1 MSHPLTIAS
10 TICLIAASVVSAA
23 DAPRGWR
30 GNGTGDFSDA
40 QPPIEWSRESNV
52 VWKTEL
58 PSRSYACPVF
68 VDGKLYLT
76 AEPSHVL
83 CFNAEDGDAAWQ
95 STAGYADVFD
105 EKQVAEITETHRKLE
120 ERRRANRDSY
130 KALFTTKPDDKEGLQ
145 KLKDEGIAIE
155 AQRHAYSSKFPQEK
169 RGGAGNAA
177 ATPISDG
184 QSVYFVFGTGIVASY
199 SLDGRRNWIRHVEG
213 VNSGF
218 GHSSSPV
225 LADGK
230 LIVHLR
236 DIHALD
242 PKTGANLWRTELSPK
257 FGSPIVT
264 RIGDDDVLITPSG
277 SVVKASD
284 GSIIATKL
292 FQLSNNSPI
301 VHGGVV
307 YAHESGKT
315 KAFKLPES
323 LVEPFETSLVWES
336 AGARDQRMASAVY
349 VNGLLFAGGRKGIMD
364 VTDAKTGES
373 VYRKRLDLGELFP
386 SVVRA
391 GDYIFVSGKD
401 GKTLVI
407 KPAREYEVVSVNELE
422 RFSSTPI
429 FVGRRMYLRT
439 DKNLY
444 CIGK

>member
-1 MSHPLTIAS
+1 MNHQPTIAAAV
-10 TICLIAASVVSAA
+10 CLFGISLCSAA

-40 QPPIEWSRESNV
+40 QPPTEWSAESNV

-58 PSRSYACPVF
+58 SSRSYACPIL

-76 AEPSHVL
+76 AEPSSVL
-83 CFNAEDGDAAWQ
+83 CFDANAGEAAWQ

-105 EKQVAEITETHRKLE
+105 EKQVTEILETHRKFE
-120 ERRRANRDSY
+120 ERRRANRDAY
-130 KALFTTKPDDKEGLQ
+130 KALFNENPNDKDGLE
-145 KLKDEGIAIE
+145 KLKIEGTAIE
-155 AQRHAYSSKFPQEK
+155 AQRREYGRKFPQEK

-184 QSVYFVFGTGIVASY
+184 ESVFFVFGTGIVVSY
-199 SLDGRRNWIRHVEG
+199 SLNGQRNWIRHVEG
-213 VNSGF
+213 VGSGF
-218 GHSSSPV
+218 GHSASPV

-230 LIVHLR
+230 LIVHLQ

-242 PKTGANLWRTELSPK
+242 PRTGKTVWQTKLSPK

-264 RIGDDDVLITPSG
+264 SIGGDDVLITPSG
-277 SVVKASD
+277 AVVKSSD
-284 GSIIATKL
+284 GSIVATKL

-301 VHGGVV
+301 VHDGIV

-315 KAFKLPES
+315 KAFKLPQS
-323 LVEPFETSLVWES
+323 LAEPFELPLVWES
-336 AGARDQRMASAVY
+336 SGARDQRMASAVW

-373 VYRKRLDLGELFP
+373 LYRKRLDLGELFP

-391 GDYIFVSGKD
+391 GDYVFVSGKN

-407 KPAREYEVVSVNELE
+407 KPAREYQEVSVNELE

-439 DKNLY
+439 DKHLY